1 MLDKTRNRVHL
12 MYLTVLADLNQ
23 VRWYSWGP
31 ACLAMLYREMCWATD
46 ADAKTMVGY
55 ASLLQSWVWYRMPF
69 IATRVNRTPSY
80 PLVTRWSGGG
90 LSFTGTPHGDVIG
103 YRMRLNHMTTE
114 QFLWNPYL
122 HFLDALESTAFIDSS
137 IWIT

>member
-80 PLVTRWSGGG
+80 PLVTR
-90 LSFTGTPHGDVIG
+90 
-103 YRMRLNHMTTE
+103 
-114 QFLWNPYL
+114 
-122 HFLDALESTAFIDSS
+122 
-137 IWIT
+137 